1 FFSFN
6 ATFFNSFFYFGEK
19 SIKKV
24 IMKKSIYIKTFGC
37 QMNDRDTEALLG
49 LFLDR
54 GYTIAA
60 SPQDA
65 GVIFVNTCSVR
76 KHAEDRAISFLGT
89 LKKIYNE
96 NKTIIGVIGCM
107 AKYQGRLLVERMP
120 YLNIICSP
128 ARLYYLPEYVEKVKN
143 FGIKIVDLDDSERP
157 EAFYESSFLL
167 NKDHAQVVIS
177 TGCSNYCSYCVVPYV
192 RGNLRLRKPQKI
204 IEEIKK
210 FLEKGVKKI
219 TLLGQN
225 VNDYIYKK
233 ENIDFVKL
241 LEKIA
246 SIKEIEQIDFITSH
260 PKNTSQQLFKVMA
273 DYPNI
278 KKHLHLPFQAGSD
291 RILKLMN
298 RGYTQKD
305 YLLLVEDFYKIV
317 NGSLSTD
324 VIVGFPT
331 ESKEDFL
338 KTKKVLETVKFKYAY
353 IFKYSP
359 RPNTKAAKLADD
371 VSNSEKE
378 RRHRIL
384 LNLQKKISSQ
394 YKS

>member
-1 FFSFN
+1 
-6 ATFFNSFFYFGEK
+6 
-19 SIKKV
+19 
-24 IMKKSIYIKTFGC
+24 MKKSIYIKTFGC